1 MGVVRFREGKN
12 GYANGDLGRI
22 ETQQTFLKAL
32 IEQCLEIDKMTK
44 VFEYARIFTEQ
55 VTTDLTVNNM
65 AWFAQKAIFGGLTSE
80 NVHFIT
86 MPCTTKSVW
95 SRSYHANLS
104 YVVPNVDEL
113 IDVVNESFN
122 PYLDDLTSSEL
133 DIMFVNS
140 DGTIGCTSG
149 RLQDSKANASLGSR
163 PSGNTQTVDPETTK
177 PVTPDVPVE
186 PEEPTTEPGTTDPG
200 TTDPGTTD
208 PGTTDPGTTD
218 PGTTDP
224 GTTDPGTTDPGTTDP
239 GTTDPGTTNP
249 GTTDPGTTDP
259 GTTDPGTTTPGTIT
273 PDTTNPAAQ
282 TGGVSGSE
290 SVVA

>member
-1 MGVVRFREGKN
+1 
-12 GYANGDLGRI
+12 
-22 ETQQTFLKAL
+22 
-32 IEQCLEIDKMTK
+32 MTK

-65 AWFAQKAIFGGLTSE
+65 AWFAQKAIFGGLTSD
-80 NVHFIT
+80 NIHFIT

-122 PYLDDLTSSEL
+122 PYLDDLSSSEL
-133 DIMFVNS
+133 DIMYVNS

-149 RLQDSKANASLGSR
+149 RLQDSKANSSLASR
-163 PSGNTQTVDPETTK
+163 PSSGGGTETVDPDVTD
-177 PVTPDVPVE
+177 PVEPDVPVE
-186 PEEPTTEPGTTDPG
+186 PEDPGTTDPG

-239 GTTDPGTTNP
+239 GTTDPGTT
-249 GTTDPGTTDP
+249 DPGTTDP
-259 GTTDPGTTTPGTIT
+259 GTTDPGGTDPTVPDPGVPDAGTTTDSGAGLPA
-273 PDTTNPAAQ
+273 TNTAQALAPQSGAADPASA
-282 TGGVSGSE
+282 
-290 SVVA
+290 AA